1 MLTACVYVLAQTGT
15 ILAALSPAMK
25 HKYSGLLINCARVSW
40 ICLITTTLA
49 VTVAFAQKAT
59 DSPALAPPP
68 VTPAEKKVIEAF
80 ENQVKDY
87 VTLRKKV
94 RENVPKLSKD
104 ATPEQI
110 ETYRTSL
117 EESLRNARKGAK
129 RGEIFLPEVSA
140 YIRRTLKKE
149 FQGKD
154 RKEIRDIAFE
164 TELTGVVLR
173 VNYPYAQSA
182 EMSEMPATLL
192 AKLPQLPNEL
202 RYRFVGNSIVLV
214 DRESN
219 LILDFMANALP

>member
-1 MLTACVYVLAQTGT
+1 
-15 ILAALSPAMK
+15 MK

>member
-1 MLTACVYVLAQTGT
+1 MR
-15 ILAALSPAMK
+15 
-25 HKYSGLLINCARVSW
+25 HKYSNLLINCARVIW

-49 VTVAFAQKAT
+49 VTVAIAQKT
-59 DSPALAPPP
+59 ESPALAPPP
-68 VTPAEKKVIEAF
+68 VTPAEKAVIEAF
-80 ENQVKDY
+80 ENQVKEY
-87 VTLRKKV
+87 VKLRKKV

-110 ETYRTSL
+110 EAYRTSL

-129 RGEIFLPEVSA
+129 RGEIFLPEVGA

-202 RYRFVGNSIVLV
+202 RYRFVGNAIILV

-219 LILDFMANALP
+219 LIVDFMPDAVP

>member
-1 MLTACVYVLAQTGT
+1 ME
-15 ILAALSPAMK
+15 
-25 HKYSGLLINCARVSW
+25 HRYSDLLIHCARVSW
-40 ICLITTTLA
+40 ITLITTTLA
-49 VTVAFAQKAT
+49 ITVAFAQQT
-59 DSPALAPPP
+59 ESPALAPPP
-68 VTPAEKKVIEAF
+68 VTPAEKAVIEAF
-80 ENQVKDY
+80 ENEIKEYVK
-87 VTLRKKV
+87 LCKKV
-94 RENVPKLSKD
+94 RETAPKLSKD

-110 ETYRTSL
+110 QAYRTSL

-129 RGEIFLPEVSA
+129 RGDIFLPEVGA

-154 RKEIRDIAFE
+154 RKDIRDIAFE

-192 AKLPQLPNEL
+192 SKLPQLPNEV
-202 RYRFVGNSIVLV
+202 RYRFVGHNIILV

-219 LILDFMANALP
+219 LILDFMPDAVP

>member
-1 MLTACVYVLAQTGT
+1 
-15 ILAALSPAMK
+15 MK
-25 HKYSGLLINCARVSW
+25 HQHSNLLIRCVRVSW

-49 VTVAFAQKAT
+49 VTVAFAQKT
-59 DSPALAPPP
+59 ESPALAPPP
-68 VTPAEKKVIEAF
+68 VTPAEKAVIAAF

-87 VTLRKKV
+87 VKLRKKV

-110 ETYRTSL
+110 EAYRTSL
-117 EESLRNARKGAK
+117 VESMRNARKGAK
-129 RGEIFLPEVSA
+129 RGDIFLPEVGA
-140 YIRRTLKKE
+140 YIRRTLKEE
-149 FQGKD
+149 FKGKD

-182 EMSEMPATLL
+182 ELSEMPATLL
-192 AKLPQLPNEL
+192 AKLPQLPNEV
-202 RYRFVGNSIVLV
+202 RYRFVGNNMILV

-219 LILDFMANALP
+219 LIIDFMPDAVP

>member
-1 MLTACVYVLAQTGT
+1 
-15 ILAALSPAMK
+15 
-25 HKYSGLLINCARVSW
+25 
-40 ICLITTTLA
+40 LITTTLA
-49 VTVAFAQKAT
+49 VTVAFAQKT
-59 DSPALAPPP
+59 ESPALAPPP
-68 VTPAEKKVIEAF
+68 VTPAEKAVIESF
-80 ENQVKDY
+80 ENQVKEY
-87 VTLRKKV
+87 VKLRKKV
-94 RENVPKLSKD
+94 RETAPKLSKE

-110 ETYRTSL
+110 EAYRTNL
-117 EESLRNARKGAK
+117 EDSLRNARKGAK
-129 RGEIFLPEVSA
+129 RGDIFSPEVGA

-202 RYRFVGNSIVLV
+202 RYRFVGSNIILV

-219 LILDFMANALP
+219 LIIDFMPDAVP

>member
-1 MLTACVYVLAQTGT
+1 M
-15 ILAALSPAMK
+15 
-25 HKYSGLLINCARVSW
+25 NCARVSW

-49 VTVAFAQKAT
+49 VTVAFAQKT
-59 DSPALAPPP
+59 ESPALAPPP
-68 VTPAEKKVIEAF
+68 VTPAEKAVIEAF
-80 ENQVKDY
+80 GNQVKEY
-87 VTLRKKV
+87 VKLRKKV
-94 RENVPKLSKD
+94 RENAPKLSKE

-110 ETYRTSL
+110 QAYRTSL

-129 RGEIFLPEVSA
+129 RGDIFSPEVGA

-173 VNYPYAQSA
+173 VNYLYAQSA

-202 RYRFVGNSIVLV
+202 RYRFVGHNIILV

-219 LILDFMANALP
+219 LIIDFMPDAVP